1 LLSPTRRS
9 LIEVTKTESGEIT
22 ELIQQLAADEP
33 TALERAYQFYGARCN
48 AIAYRILQD
57 DDSARDAVQEAFL
70 SLWRHRHG
78 LVIRTGGLAPWLTV
92 VTRNAALGILR
103 SATSRA
109 QRESRA
115 HELSPSQTAGDPAEL
130 VTARNVAGMLQ
141 SALRKLPAE
150 QQSVVELAYFKYLTM
165 SQIAERT
172 ATPLGTVKRRAQL
185 ALRQL
190 GKLLNEST
198 S

>member
-1 LLSPTRRS
+1 MLLPTRRS
-9 LIEVTKTESGEIT
+9 LIEVTETESGEIS

-33 TALERAYQFYGARCN
+33 TALERAYQLYGARCN

-57 DDSARDAVQEAFL
+57 DDSARDALQEAFL

-115 HELSPSQTAGDPAEL
+115 QELSQAKPRETPPSSSQRATWPGCCR
-130 VTARNVAGMLQ
+130 VR
-141 SALRKLPAE
+141 SASCPQNSKAFW
-150 QQSVVELAYFKYLTM
+150 S
-165 SQIAERT
+165 
-172 ATPLGTVKRRAQL
+172 
-185 ALRQL
+185 
-190 GKLLNEST
+190 
-198 S
+198 